1 MSVRT
6 RTISTYVS
14 GGWQAYIGPG
24 TLLYAT
30 MDGTGLSSNVLTLY
44 DTDTGSATTPY
55 IPPTIATWTQ
65 DTDFGT
71 TVPAATFKD
80 GSVAATLA
88 TTSANTKRGIPF
100 GNGLFIDKTGDTSN
114 NAALKLLIKP
124 LIKKSVNIGHLATT
138 DSIRAFDGPGI
149 LHAVKLTVDSAV
161 VTLGTMDLLFR
172 DGVTGG
178 TLRTISTAT
187 NYATTGPSIWSPVT
201 TTGVDDAGS
210 AVTTAATGAY
220 TNEGPAFYDGLTIEM
235 AQGSATVRNAQLD
248 LLIEH

>member
-1 MSVRT
+1 MSIRT

-14 GGWQAYIGPG
+14 GGWQAYEGPG

-30 MDGTGLSSNVLTLY
+30 LDGTSLSSNVLTLY
-44 DTDTGSATTPY
+44 DSDRQSTSD
-55 IPPTIATWTQ
+55 PTISTWTQ

-71 TVPAATFKD
+71 TVPAAVFKD

-88 TTSANTKRGIPF
+88 TVSANTKRGVPF
-100 GNGLFIDKTGDTSN
+100 VKGLFINKTGDTTN
-114 NAALKLLIKP
+114 NAAIKLFIKP
-124 LIKKSVNIGHLATT
+124 LIRKTFNIGHLATT
-138 DSIRAFDGPGI
+138 DSIRLFDGPGI
-149 LHAVKLTVDSAV
+149 LHAVRLQLDQAV
-161 VTLGTMDLLFR
+161 ATLGTLDLLFR

-187 NYATTGPSIWSPVT
+187 NYATLASTVWSPVT
-201 TTGVDDAGS
+201 TTGVDDTGA

-220 TNEGPAFYDGLTIEM
+220 VNEGPAFWDGLTLES

-248 LLIEH
+248 VLIEK